1 MDMTLQNIDIP
12 AIKVLRL
19 LRTLRPL
26 RVISTNVAM
35 KLIVAALF
43 ESVGAIAN
51 VVVVV
56 GAVWTRFA
64 IFGMN
69 LFAGKFYYCRMD
81 GEYSYVELTLH
92 ACENA
97 GGTWQPWYENFDNIG
112 TSLLTLFCE
121 ASTEAWSDVLLRAID
136 ASAVDYGPIVEIEKI
151 NGMFFIGFML
161 IGNFFLMNF
170 FTGVMFLKYAQAAR
184 REKKGFT
191 KEQLAWIDI

>member
-56 GAVWTRFA
+56 VAVWTMFA

-97 GGTWQPWYENFDNIG
+97 GGTW
-112 TSLLTLFCE
+112 
-121 ASTEAWSDVLLRAID
+121 
-136 ASAVDYGPIVEIEKI
+136 
-151 NGMFFIGFML
+151 
-161 IGNFFLMNF
+161 
-170 FTGVMFLKYAQAAR
+170 
-184 REKKGFT
+184 
-191 KEQLAWIDI
+191 

>member
-1 MDMTLQNIDIP
+1 VLNILFLFECCTKLIALGFILDEGSYIRDSWNQLDFFIVCTSMMDMTLQNIDIP

-56 GAVWTRFA
+56 VAVWTMFA

-69 LFAGKFYYCRMD
+69 LFAGKFYYCNMN
-81 GEYSYVELTLH
+81 GEYSYVELTLY

-97 GGTWQPWYENFDNIG
+97 GGTW
-112 TSLLTLFCE
+112 
-121 ASTEAWSDVLLRAID
+121 
-136 ASAVDYGPIVEIEKI
+136 
-151 NGMFFIGFML
+151 
-161 IGNFFLMNF
+161 
-170 FTGVMFLKYAQAAR
+170 
-184 REKKGFT
+184 
-191 KEQLAWIDI
+191 

>member
-1 MDMTLQNIDIP
+1 MMDMTLQNIDIP

-56 GAVWTRFA
+56 VAVWTMFA

-69 LFAGKFYYCRMD
+69 LQKVYRNTFAASPIILQ
-81 GEYSYVELTLH
+81 SYPVLQ
-92 ACENA
+92 
-97 GGTWQPWYENFDNIG
+97 G
-112 TSLLTLFCE
+112 LLMT
-121 ASTEAWSDVLLRAID
+121 T
-136 ASAVDYGPIVEIEKI
+136 
-151 NGMFFIGFML
+151 N
-161 IGNFFLMNF
+161 
-170 FTGVMFLKYAQAAR
+170 
-184 REKKGFT
+184 
-191 KEQLAWIDI
+191 